1 MKIRTQ
7 QEINTLCENELS
19 SIGWFHMSHTF
30 KRLRRTSAFVCET
43 DKHYILLSGGQ
54 YVALISKTDDVLF
67 YVAEKTLWR
76 NAKIDN
82 QIDKFVQDYGRSD
95 GGCHARFTWVA
106 V

>member
-7 QEINTLCENELS
+7 REINALCENELS
-19 SIGWFHMSHTF
+19 SVGLFHMSHTF

-54 YVALISKTDDVLF
+54 YVALISKTGDILF
-67 YVAEKTLWR
+67 DVAEKTLWR

-82 QIDKFVQDYGRSD
+82 QIDKFEQDYSKHD
-95 GGCHARFTWVA
+95 GGCQARFTWVA